1 MSSKKSLIITKYL
14 KLVEDIVVITNKN
27 IFPDD
32 FNDVIDIVF
41 YFNYTFMRELDFF
54 QIVDD
59 ILEINKIEID
69 DYKFGLVCD
78 LIIEFLNLLKQ
89 L

>member
-27 IFPDD
+27 IFPD

-69 DYKFGLVCD
+69 DYQFGIVCD

>member
-69 DYKFGLVCD
+69 DYKFGQVCD

>member
-27 IFPDD
+27 IFPD

-54 QIVDD
+54 KSLMI
-59 ILEINKIEID
+59 
-69 DYKFGLVCD
+69 Y
-78 LIIEFLNLLKQ
+78 
-89 L
+89 

>member
-27 IFPDD
+27 IFPD

-54 QIVDD
+54 
-59 ILEINKIEID
+59 K
-69 DYKFGLVCD
+69 
-78 LIIEFLNLLKQ
+78 LLMIY
-89 L
+89 